1 MSLSFAR
8 VLMISALSTLD
19 AMALS
24 QAPEW
29 FMAAPLSNAVVL
41 TWSEVPG
48 ATGYVVGR
56 SASAA
61 GLLILIATNGVE
73 TSFTDTS
80 ARNNSAYFYS
90 ITALDADGAGAA
102 TVRLRAAPSAA
113 VLDWL
118 PAGAKAEKLAG
129 NFLFTEG
136 PIWMREGFLVFS
148 DIQGNRLYRWTEAE
162 GSSIFRTNSSGA
174 NGNTLDLLGRLITCE
189 HNNRRVSRTETNGTV
204 TALVTN
210 YNGIRFNAPNDV
222 AVKSDGTIWFTD
234 PNYGLGQLQPGR
246 YVFRFHPDDPTNTLR
261 TVAVNFDQPNGIAF
275 SKDEKK
281 VYIADSGTPRHVR
294 VFDVLPNNTLTNSKV
309 FTSISAGNPDGMRV
323 DDAGRL
329 YVTTSEG
336 VQIFSP
342 EGQSLDRIRT
352 PETAANVSF
361 GGTNNDQIFIT
372 ANTSLYGI
380 TRKPDLVITALQLL
394 PGNARPGQE
403 VRFLCVVKNQGT
415 AATPQ
420 EGSNRVSISIGNET
434 NVFASEPFALAADAS
449 ILLTIP
455 NELGTPW
462 KAISGANRIYAVADF
477 ENRLIES
484 NERNNTTNIAVTSAA
499 PSPDTDGD
507 GSADADEVLAG
518 TDPAAASSVL
528 KILSTGL
535 SPDNQ
540 VILQW
545 ASRPNAN
552 YLISTKRSIEN
563 ARWIDFP
570 TPISS
575 AGDTT
580 GWTNSIRDRALFRV
594 RVAP

>member
-1 MSLSFAR
+1 MSRSFAW
-8 VLMISALSTLD
+8 VLMISALSTLN
-19 AMALS
+19 AMALP

-29 FMAAPLSNAVVL
+29 FMATPLSNAVTL

-56 SASAA
+56 SASAVGA
-61 GLLILIATNGVE
+61 LIPITTNGVE

-80 ARNNSAYFYS
+80 ARNNSAYFYGV
-90 ITALDADGAGAA
+90 TALDADGPGAA

-162 GSSIFRTNSSGA
+162 GSSIFRTNSGQA
-174 NGNTLDLLGRLITCE
+174 NGNTLDLQGRLITCE

-210 YNGIRFNAPNDV
+210 YNRIRFNAPNDV

-275 SKDEKK
+275 SKDETK

-294 VFDVLPNNTLTNSKV
+294 VFDVLPDNTLTNNKV
-309 FTSISAGNPDGMRV
+309 FAAINPGNPDGMRV
-323 DDAGRL
+323 DSAGRL
-329 YVTTSEG
+329 YVTAMDG

-342 EGQSLDRIRT
+342 EGQLLDRIRT
-352 PETAANVSF
+352 PETAANVTF

-394 PGNARPGQE
+394 PAGARLGQE
-403 VRFLCVVKNQGT
+403 VRFLCVVKNQGSV
-415 AATPQ
+415 AMPQ
-420 EGSNRVSISIGNET
+420 DGFSRVSISIGSET
-434 NVFASEPFALAADAS
+434 NVFSSELPALAADAS

-455 NELGTPW
+455 DGQGTPW
-462 KAISGANRIYAVADF
+462 KAVSGVNRIYAVADF
-477 ENRLIES
+477 ESRLVES
-484 NERNNTTNIAVTSAA
+484 NERNNTTNVAVTSAA

-507 GSADADEVLAG
+507 GSTDADEVLAG
-518 TDPAAASSVL
+518 TDPATASSVL
-528 KILSTGL
+528 KLLSAGL

-545 ASRPNAN
+545 ASRPGVN
-552 YLISTKRSIEN
+552 YMISTKRSIEN
-563 ARWIDFP
+563 ARWLDFP
-570 TPISS
+570 APISS
-575 AGDTT
+575 TGDTT
-580 GWTNSIRDRALFRV
+580 TWTNGIRDRALFRV